1 MNTIVVPF
9 AAATLSI
16 LYASTVALAQPAS
29 ANAPA
34 ATATKANTPASAPL
48 NVVVSIPPLKGLIEP
63 MLPEGSKIELLV
75 PPGVSEHGYEI
86 PPGRLAQLARA
97 DVVVWVGMG
106 MEPQVEKALSKTARA
121 NAAAGAGSRV
131 VIKLEDVP
139 AVKASV
145 KPESSDHEHH
155 HHDPQTGAC
164 VHEIDPH
171 AWLDP
176 MMALALTDDIA
187 QQLAKRELG
196 GSATETQVRAWIDAR
211 PAIAKL
217 QRQIMDTHLRL
228 QQVTASAERRTIVVA
243 HDAFGWMARRYDLK
257 VVPLAGLNAQEPRP
271 DDLRKAAEAVREL
284 KLTTVF
290 VEPQVSKASAE
301 RVAKLAGAKLDTL
314 DPLGDGDW
322 LKLMRA
328 NAEAI
333 ERAIGRKTAA
343 GAPSTSPIPAPGE
356 KPAGAV
362 R

>member
-1 MNTIVVPF
+1 MNTILAPV
-9 AAATLSI
+9 AAAFVLLNTHGLV
-16 LYASTVALAQPAS
+16 LAQTAST
-29 ANAPA
+29 NAAPS
-34 ATATKANTPASAPL
+34 TATKASTPVSAPL

-86 PPGRLAQLARA
+86 PPGRLAQLAKA
-97 DVVVWVGMG
+97 DVVVWVGLG
-106 MEPQVEKALSKTARA
+106 MEPQVEKALTNTARA
-121 NAAAGAGSRV
+121 NASAGASSRV

-176 MMALALTDDIA
+176 MMALALTDEIA

-196 GSATETQVRAWIDAR
+196 ANAGETQIRAWIDAR

-217 QRQIMDTHLRL
+217 QRQIMNTHLRL
-228 QQVTASAERRTIVVA
+228 QQVTSNAERRTIVVA
-243 HDAFGWMARRYDLK
+243 HDAFGWLARRYDLS

-271 DDLRKAAEAVREL
+271 DDLRKAAETVREL

-290 VEPQVSKASAE
+290 IEPQVSKASAE

-322 LKLMRA
+322 LKLMKA
-328 NAEAI
+328 NTEAL
-333 ERAIGRKTAA
+333 ERALGRKNAA
-343 GAPSTSPIPAPGE
+343 GAPSTSPTQAPGE
-356 KPAGAV
+356 KPASAV

>member
-1 MNTIVVPF
+1 MNTFIAPF
-9 AAATLSI
+9 AAVTLS
-16 LYASTVALAQPAS
+16 LLFASAGALAQS
-29 ANAPA
+29 VTANASA
-34 ATATKANTPASAPL
+34 ATATKAVTPAAAPL

-86 PPGRLAQLARA
+86 PPGRLAELARA
-97 DVVVWVGMG
+97 DVVVWVGLG
-106 MEPQVEKALSKTARA
+106 MEPQVEKALSNTARA
-121 NAAAGAGSRV
+121 NAAAGSASRI

-145 KPESSDHEHH
+145 KPESSDHAHH

-176 MMALALTDDIA
+176 MMALALTDEIA
-187 QQLAKRELG
+187 LQLAKRELG
-196 GSATETQVRAWIDAR
+196 GSATETQIRAWINTR

-228 QQVTASAERRTIVVA
+228 QQVTSNAQRRTIVVT
-243 HDAFGWMARRYDLK
+243 HDAFGWLARRYDLK

-271 DDLRKAAEAVREL
+271 DDLRKAAETVREL

-290 VEPQVSKASAE
+290 IEPQVSKASAE
-301 RVAKLAGAKLDTL
+301 RVAKLSGAKLDTL

-322 LKLMRA
+322 LKLMKA
-328 NAEAI
+328 NAESL
-333 ERAIGRKTAA
+333 ERALGRKAA
-343 GAPSTSPIPAPGE
+343 AETSANPPAPASGE